1 MSLHPWKHS
10 VADVYANNYGIVV
23 QDYLGLVI
31 EPSLQTLQRRR
42 DALIENP
49 ATDDLIKALQVHDHA
64 ALEQKAAMAFCL
76 AIQSLWEQQIRA
88 YVRCCVQQFSIP
100 GVTVDDAETK
110 TWGEGF
116 YAIFK
121 AARGLELQSFKS
133 FNQLNLLMLLGNV
146 CRHGEGP
153 AANSLWK
160 KRPDLWPE
168 SIPVA
173 PLPLP
178 GDNPSKHTTYR
189 PPISS
194 IEFRPELLR
203 SLVEAV
209 VLFWRDLEYLG
220 LKTFMPSEMSDASIE
235 ELLSNRVRVR

>member
-10 VADVYANNYGIVV
+10 IADVYANNYGIVV
-23 QDYLGLVI
+23 RDYLELIV

-42 DALIENP
+42 DELIANP

-64 ALEQKAAMAFCL
+64 ALEQKAATAFCL
-76 AIQSLWEQQIRA
+76 AIQSLWEQQIRT
-88 YVRCCVQQFSIP
+88 YIRCCVQQFSIP
-100 GVTVDDAETK
+100 GVTVDATETK
-110 TWGEGF
+110 TWGEDF
-116 YAIFK
+116 YAMFK
-121 AARGLELQSFKS
+121 TVRGLELQSFKS
-133 FNQLNLLMLLGNV
+133 FDQLKLLMLLGNV

-160 KRPDLWPE
+160 KHPDLWPE
-168 SIPVA
+168 SIRVA
-173 PLPLP
+173 PSLP

-194 IEFRPELLR
+194 IEIRPELLR

-209 VLFWRDLEYLG
+209 VLFWRDLEHLG
-220 LKTFMPSEMSDASIE
+220 LKTIMPSEMSDASIE
-235 ELLSNRVRVR
+235 EILSNRVRVR